1 MGSIDFLRQL
11 EKDGDHEF
19 PTFYQGQNDLAIL
32 FLHGFGS
39 SPEESGVFLKY
50 LASKGYTISAPIIK
64 NCSQNHDLKEI
75 NEASPEDWLIEA
87 KKQYQTLA
95 EHPEIKKIAI
105 IGLSFG
111 GNLAI
116 SLAAE
121 DPAKLAGIVT
131 LETPVFF
138 SRKISLGLRFI
149 RPLLLLFKIQFINK
163 TSRLY
168 RKGYKESKM
177 KDVIPLIPLKVVG
190 KIFKFVNQ
198 RTKVDIKKLKQAFLG
213 VQAEKSDLV
222 NPKSV
227 EYLYR
232 QAPSLSKN
240 VFYLSVN
247 NHDLS
252 LLDEQGKILMMERVE
267 KFIESL

>member
-1 MGSIDFLRQL
+1 MGSIEFLRQL
-11 EKDGDHEF
+11 EKEGVKEF
-19 PTFYQGQNDLAIL
+19 PDFVQGRNELAIF

-39 SPEESGVFLKY
+39 SPEESAIFLKY
-50 LASKGYTISAPIIK
+50 LANKGYTISAPVIK
-64 NCSQNHDLKEI
+64 DCSHNNDLEKI
-75 NEASPEDWLIEA
+75 NNASPDDWLAEVEQHY
-87 KKQYQTLA
+87 KFLA
-95 EHPEIKKIAI
+95 EKPEIKKIVI

-116 SLAAE
+116 SLAAT
-121 DPAKLAGIVT
+121 DPEKLAGVVT

-138 SRKISLGLRFI
+138 SRKISLGLRFV

-168 RKGYKESKM
+168 RRGYKESKM
-177 KDVIPLIPLKVVG
+177 KDVIPLIPLRVVG
-190 KIFKFVNQ
+190 KIFNFVNK
-198 RTKVDIKKLKQAFLG
+198 RTKTDIKKLKQAFLG
-213 VQAEKSDLV
+213 VQAKKSDLV

-232 QAPSLSKN
+232 QAPASVKN
-240 VFYLSVN
+240 IFYLSVN

-252 LLDEQGKILMMERVE
+252 LLDEQGKMLMMERVE